1 MANPISASDCA
12 RHDPDLDCFVRQP
25 PIIIPIGPI
34 NTRPGSSP
42 KAPDT

>member
-12 RHDPDLDCFVRQP
+12 RHGPDRDGDVGRSP
-25 PIIIPIGPI
+25 PLSRLLSL

-42 KAPDT
+42 RVPDT